1 MHSRNAKKSE
11 TFSFLMKVI
20 KSRCYKKDMN
30 YQLTETTAS
39 C

>member
-11 TFSFLMKVI
+11 TFSFLMEVI
-20 KSRCYKKDMN
+20 KSMCYKKDMN

>member
-11 TFSFLMKVI
+11 TFSFLMEAI
-20 KSRCYKKDMN
+20 KRCYKKDMN